1 MKPAVLPR
9 ASLYFLGH
17 HEGTCSHRVL
27 RILFGARPANVDAM
41 MRTTQM
47 VTHRL
52 QDVWLRMTFDRYVAP
67 SPNRRRQRLIAAR
80 LLALNLHSRD
90 SAGGMAMP
98 ITSCFLAALVA
109 VLSAAC
115 SGGAVVV
122 TPMGASLVAPVSV
135 SVSQSPPAR
144 AAFVG
149 YGCQVGSFV
158 TTTFDVVVV
167 ASSPVNLDRLTVR
180 LIDGSHV
187 GGPMV
192 TIPQAELTNQF
203 GTVLIL
209 GGTRRVFTV
218 HPRGACGS
226 TPWRSV
232 SAEVTVR
239 DSVGATYVVAAH
251 APVS

>member
-1 MKPAVLPR
+1 
-9 ASLYFLGH
+9 
-17 HEGTCSHRVL
+17 
-27 RILFGARPANVDAM
+27 
-41 MRTTQM
+41 
-47 VTHRL
+47 
-52 QDVWLRMTFDRYVAP
+52 
-67 SPNRRRQRLIAAR
+67 
-80 LLALNLHSRD
+80 
-90 SAGGMAMP
+90 
-98 ITSCFLAALVA
+98 
-109 VLSAAC
+109 
-115 SGGAVVV
+115 V

-135 SVSQSPPAR
+135 SVSQSPPAH

-149 YGCQVGSFV
+149 FGCQVGSFV

-167 ASSPVNLDRLTVR
+167 ASSPVNLDRLTVQ

>member
-1 MKPAVLPR
+1 M
-9 ASLYFLGH
+9 
-17 HEGTCSHRVL
+17 
-27 RILFGARPANVDAM
+27 
-41 MRTTQM
+41 Q
-47 VTHRL
+47 
-52 QDVWLRMTFDRYVAP
+52 
-67 SPNRRRQRLIAAR
+67 
-80 LLALNLHSRD
+80 
-90 SAGGMAMP
+90 

-209 GGTRRVFTV
+209 GGTLVLGLVGGWFGGQLFPPIVRYHKRAT
-218 HPRGACGS
+218 
-226 TPWRSV
+226 TV
-232 SAEVTVR
+232 SAAAIPCPVTSISSR
-239 DSVGATYVVAAH
+239 LNAGC
-251 APVS
+251 APSTAGEKRE